1 MKYILILVLA
11 FMLAACTSTG
21 VVLKGD
27 ETYKIEKAISRAF
40 SGSPESVKTDVYQEA
55 VDYCARDRKGVET
68 IKLEITPGS
77 GFMKTG
83 SVALE
88 FRCR

>member
-1 MKYILILVLA
+1 VLA

-40 SGSPESVKTDVYQEA
+40 SGSPESVKTAVYQEA
-55 VDYCARDRKGVET
+55 VDFCARDRKGVET

-83 SVALE
+83 NVALE

>member
-1 MKYILILVLA
+1 MVA
-11 FMLAACTSTG
+11 FTLSACSSTG

-27 ETYKIEKAISRAF
+27 ETYKIEKAISRTF

-83 SVALE
+83 NVALE